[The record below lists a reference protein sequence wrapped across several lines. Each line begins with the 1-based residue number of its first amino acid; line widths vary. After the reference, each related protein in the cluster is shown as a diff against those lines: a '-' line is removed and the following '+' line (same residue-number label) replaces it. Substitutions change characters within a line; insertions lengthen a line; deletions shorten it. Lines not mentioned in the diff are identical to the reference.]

1 MLVIEKIQVSKINFE
16 TYHSWF
22 SPEPESKAKKPTK
35 EKTRNVR
42 IFLNKRKERK
52 QVRNLPPNP
61 KNKGTNLQNKRENKI
76 KKQ

>member
-1 MLVIEKIQVSKINFE
+1 MEKIQVLKVNFK
-16 TYHSWF
+16 TYHPWF
-22 SPEPESKAKKPTK
+22 PPEPEPEAKKATK